1 MQAWIPIV
9 SSSLYFRKSVF
20 SFWVDS
26 ILKWRVYIKIKVSW
40 MCAFLWCMSQTS
52 HDRVNSRHVRTHKKK
67 SRDAVRGLGTLVQ
80 SRFVPNQEPV
90 FAWPFGNGPV
100 RVGTQGL
107 FRQCLKT
114 FIAPFLPARLTAPG
128 SPRMRKSKWSAW
140 PFVNNTKKCTFK
152 EIETE
157 KKKRRNRNIEKAA
170 WNWRTILNWIKEI
183 SQVQHCDYPCI
194 RSPAIKNPASL
205 EKADQARLSGFLARL
220 TG

>member
-1 MQAWIPIV
+1 
-9 SSSLYFRKSVF
+9 
-20 SFWVDS
+20 
-26 ILKWRVYIKIKVSW
+26 

-52 HDRVNSRHVRTHKKK
+52 HDRVNSRHVRTHKKN
-67 SRDAVRGLGTLVQ
+67 SGDAVRGLGTMIQ

-90 FAWPFGNGPV
+90 FAWLFGNGLV

-140 PFVNNTKKCTFK
+140 PFVNNTIKCTFK

-205 EKADQARLSGFLARL
+205 EKAGQGRPSRVFGQAYRVNAAW
-220 TG
+220 